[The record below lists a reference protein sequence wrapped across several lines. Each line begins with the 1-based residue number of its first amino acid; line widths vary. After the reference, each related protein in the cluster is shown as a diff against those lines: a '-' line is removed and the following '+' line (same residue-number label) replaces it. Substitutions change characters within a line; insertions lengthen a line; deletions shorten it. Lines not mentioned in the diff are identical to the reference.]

1 MKLRGDRMKAMKNLL
16 KDQKG
21 MTGLE
26 TAIILI
32 AFVTVAAVFG
42 YAVLSAGLFS
52 AEQSKATIYAG
63 LTEAQSTLQVSGD
76 VIAKSADE
84 ENVSSLIVTV
94 RNTPGGNPIDMT
106 PNDGSGTNKCVI
118 SLATNGSYLN
128 NVQWTAKFTGSSDNS
143 SYLLESGSQ
152 CQIIID
158 FNDLGTGQTLSDN
171 LTANSTFTLQIKP
184 GVGSAITVQRTLP
197 VSLSYVMD
205 LH

>member
-1 MKLRGDRMKAMKNLL
+1 MKAVKNLL

-63 LTEAQSTLQVSGD
+63 LTEAQSNLQVAGS

-94 RNTPGGNPIDMT
+94 RNTPAGNPIDMT
-106 PNDGSGTNKCVI
+106 PCEGTSNSTNKCVI
-118 SLATNGSYLN
+118 SLATKGSYLN
-128 NVQWTAKFTGSSDNS
+128 NVKWTTAFTGNGGSISN
-143 SYLLESGSQ
+143 LLAPGAQ
-152 CQIIID
+152 CQISID

-171 LTANSTFTLQIKP
+171 LTANDTFTLQIKP
-184 GVGSAITVQRTLP
+184 GVGSTITVERTLP
-197 VSLSYVMD
+197 GSLSYVMN
-205 LH
+205 LE